1 MSFNKQSETSTKK
14 MQQVTNKLVERFIE
28 FVGDGFESRG
38 RLIVDEGLLLKPYRC
53 FLFEGVFENSPTLN
67 HLDDTVYVLNS

>member
-53 FLFEGVFENSPTLN
+53 FLF
-67 HLDDTVYVLNS
+67 